1 MRPRTPARL
10 AIALILAPLALA
22 GCSEER
28 ALDGEANVPLAPGA
42 AVPSGARIAPEF
54 DPGTFV
60 SGVTNPFFPLEPG
73 AVYIYHAETSEG
85 TETTVVEVLPET
97 KTVAG
102 VEATVVH
109 DQVYVDDVLAEDT
122 FDWYAQ
128 DQGGNV
134 WYLGEDTKEYE
145 NGVVVST
152 EGSWEAGV
160 NGAQAGIVMLADP
173 KKGDAY
179 AQENAPDVAEDQA
192 RVTNLNE
199 SVTVPY
205 GTFDGVLQ
213 TVEWTPLEHGVREY
227 KYYAEGVGLVLE
239 TSKRGGGE
247 RTELLSVSG
256 L

>member
-1 MRPRTPARL
+1 MRDRTPTHPV
-10 AIALILAPLALA
+10 IGLILVTLALA
-22 GCSEER
+22 GCSEKPGP
-28 ALDGEANVPLAPGA
+28 DGANAPLAPGA
-42 AVPSGARIAPEF
+42 AIPSAARIAPEF
-54 DPGTFV
+54 DSATFV
-60 SGVTNPFFPLEPG
+60 SGVTNPFFPLTPG
-73 AVYIYHAETSEG
+73 AVYTYHAETSEG
-85 TETTVVEVLPET
+85 TETTVDEVLSET

-109 DQVYVDDVLAEDT
+109 DQVYVDDALVEDT

-128 DQGGNV
+128 DEEGNV

-145 NGVVVST
+145 DGVVVST

-160 NGAQAGIVMLADP
+160 NGAEAGIVMLAHP
-173 KKGDAY
+173 KKGTAY

-192 RVTNLNE
+192 RVTSLNE

-247 RTELLSVSG
+247 RTELLSVGG